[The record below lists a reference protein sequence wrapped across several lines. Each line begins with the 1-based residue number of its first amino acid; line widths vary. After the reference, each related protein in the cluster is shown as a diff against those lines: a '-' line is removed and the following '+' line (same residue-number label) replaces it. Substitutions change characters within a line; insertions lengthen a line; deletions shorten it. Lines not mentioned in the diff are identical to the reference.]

1 MGALLQKHL
10 SYPIK
15 TLLSDQLRDYQI
27 HCCDYDLQEEV
38 LSRMEER
45 TLDLTK
51 YEMETIYNYN
61 QEDPL
66 ASCYT
71 MDRALIR
78 RLNVL
83 AEKHKEITLL
93 RSGEGMREYTFPKKW
108 IKVRA
113 PKELSEEQRE
123 NMAKRARERFGF
135 AKEGDNSEQE

>member
-1 MGALLQKHL
+1 MG
-10 SYPIK
+10 
-15 TLLSDQLRDYQI
+15 
-27 HCCDYDLQEEV
+27 
-38 LSRMEER
+38 
-45 TLDLTK
+45 LTK

-61 QEDPL
+61 QEEPL

-78 RLNVL
+78 RLDAL
-83 AEKHKEITLL
+83 AEKHKEITVA
-93 RSGEGMREYTFPKKW
+93 RADEGVREYTFPKKW

-135 AKEGDNSEQE
+135 AKEGDASEQE